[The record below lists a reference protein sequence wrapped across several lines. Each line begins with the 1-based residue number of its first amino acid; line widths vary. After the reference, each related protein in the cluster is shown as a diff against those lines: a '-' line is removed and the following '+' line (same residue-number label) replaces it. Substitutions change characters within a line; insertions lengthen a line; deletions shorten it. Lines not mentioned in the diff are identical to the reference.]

1 MGKEMN
7 MKSNFLN
14 IGIGEEL
21 NDRLKENGI
30 IEPTPIQMEA
40 IPALI
45 ASKDVIGKAQTGT
58 GKTLAFLLPMMER
71 IDVNK
76 SAVQGLIIAPTRE
89 LAIQIT
95 AEARKLISAK
105 GINILAAYGGQDV
118 EKQIRKLK
126 GNIHMVIGTPGR
138 LLDHIRR
145 KSVDFGK
152 LSMLVL
158 DEADQM
164 LHMGF
169 LKEVEM
175 IINKT
180 PKRRQTM
187 CFSATMPKGINTLA
201 VKYMK
206 EPIEVS
212 VKSNN
217 VTLDEITQLVIE
229 TTDRGKRDAL
239 YKVIDEEKPFM
250 AVIFCRT
257 KRRVSKLNEELQK
270 NGYNSDELHGDLT
283 QAKREKVMKS
293 FRKLEIQFLVATDV
307 AARGLDIEGMT
318 HVFNFDIPQDAEN
331 YIHRIGRTGRAGKD
345 GVAITFVTQ
354 KDRETLNQIEKGI
367 KMTIKRRKMVN
378 KNSQSSNHWIE
389 EDKDRKNKFKKF
401 GKGKNQRFGRNKSNK
416 DSQSANKKNES
427 GKKEKDKF
435 AGTKKQGTA
444 KGKAKGRFEKS
455 SNKRYSKGKRA

>member
-1 MGKEMN
+1 
-7 MKSNFLN
+7 MKNNFLN
-14 IGIGEEL
+14 IGIGDEL
-21 NDRLKENGI
+21 KDRLDENGI
-30 IEPTPIQMEA
+30 VEPTPIQIQA
-40 IPALI
+40 IPPLLAG
-45 ASKDVIGKAQTGT
+45 KDVIGKAQTGT
-58 GKTLAFLLPMMER
+58 GKTLAFLLPMMEK

-76 SAVQGLIIAPTRE
+76 PHVQGLIIAPTRE

-95 AEARKLISAK
+95 AEAKKLLSAK
-105 GINILAAYGGQDV
+105 GIKILAAYGGQDV
-118 EKQIRKLK
+118 VQQIRKLK

-145 KSVDFGK
+145 ESVDFGK

-175 IINKT
+175 IIRHT

-187 CFSATMPKGINTLA
+187 CFSATMPKQINSLA
-201 VKYMK
+201 AKYMK
-206 EPIEVS
+206 EPVAIS

-217 VTLDEITQLVIE
+217 VTLDEITQLVIQ
-229 TTDRGKRDAL
+229 TTDRGKREAL
-239 YKVIDEEKPFM
+239 YKVLDDQKPFM

-257 KRRVSKLNEELQK
+257 KRRASALNEELQK

-293 FRKLEIQFLVATDV
+293 FRRLQVQFLVATDV

-318 HVFNFDIPQDAEN
+318 HVFNYDIPQDAES
-331 YIHRIGRTGRAGKD
+331 YIHRIGRTGRAGKN

-367 KMTIKRRKMVN
+367 KMTMKKINMV
-378 KNSQSSNHWIE
+378 KE
-389 EDKDRKNKFKKF
+389 EDRGSSEWREKGNRGYNKFKKF
-401 GKGKNQRFGRNKSNK
+401 GKEKDQRSGRKKSSK
-416 DSQSANKKNES
+416 DQRSSNNKKNEGS
-427 GKKEKDKF
+427 KKGKGKF
-435 AGTKKQGTA
+435 AGTKKQDTT
-444 KGKAKGRFEKS
+444 KGNSRGRSEKS
-455 SNKRYSKGKRA
+455 NSKRYSKGKKS